1 MARIST
7 YGITA
12 SPVAEDKVI
21 GTDTAGT
28 PTDATK
34 NFTVGS
40 IAALAGTEGLVTL
53 TQVLTAN
60 NTANDLSIVLTGTGS
75 LTALNATITGTLSAN
90 GGTGLAGQI
99 LSSQGAS
106 PAQWIDHD
114 TLNPDL
120 QEVLDVGNSALNT
133 DLILS
138 GSGEL
143 TAWGLS
149 IGFGGSTFLSNV
161 TFGSTITA
169 GGGVGT
175 AGQVLTSQ
183 GAGVSPQWLGVSITY
198 PTLTQV
204 LNAGDNGGGNDITNV
219 ANSTFVTTNTDSLV
233 ISGGTITAGGTTGT
247 LHQLMQSTATGV
259 AWVSQVNLTT
269 VQTDNLIIDG
279 GTITADGSTGGAGEV
294 LKSTVTGVEWGAAGG
309 GSSLTHVIKST
320 AYTAVDG
327 DMVGCRITASTYTI
341 SPPTTPVAGMKFG
354 VQDISNN
361 AAAFNITIDFNTQG
375 TRWNTQTT
383 DLVLSKDS
391 FCVIFE
397 YINASYGWA
406 LVGGGI
412 Q

>member
-12 SPVAEDKVI
+12 PPLLGDKVI
-21 GTDTAGT
+21 GTDVNGT
-28 PTDATK
+28 PADATK
-34 NFTVGS
+34 NFTVES

-120 QEVLDVGNSALNT
+120 QEVLDVGNSAFNT

-149 IGFGGSTFLSNV
+149 IGLGGSTFLSNV

-169 GGGVGT
+169 GGVVGV

-183 GAGVSPQWLGVSITY
+183 GAGVSPQWLNDSTPI
-198 PTLTQV
+198 PTITQV
-204 LNAGDNGGGNDITNV
+204 LNAGDNAGGNDITFLNSISTDNIV
-219 ANSTFVTTNTDSLV
+219 A
-233 ISGGTITAGGTTGT
+233 SGAVGVLG
-247 LHQLMQSTATGV
+247 QLMQSTGGGIT
-259 AWVSQVNLTT
+259 WVSSVNLTT

-279 GTITADGSTGGAGEV
+279 GTITADGSTGTAGQV
-294 LKSTVTGVEWGAAGG
+294 LASTVTGVEWVAAGG
-309 GSSLTHVIKST
+309 GGGGLTWVQKT
-320 AYTAVDG
+320 AAYTAVDG
-327 DMVGCRITASTYTI
+327 DMVGTRLVSTGYTI
-341 SPPTTPVAGMKFG
+341 SPPTSPALGMRFG
-354 VQDISNN
+354 VQDMSNLGN
-361 AAAFNITIDFNTQG
+361 TYNITIDFNTQG
-375 TRWNTQTT
+375 TRWNSQAS
-383 DLVLSKDS
+383 DLVLTKDS

-397 YINASYGWA
+397 WVSVQVGWA